1 MCPSSTFSSKSNL
14 KKHHFTRHQG
24 GSGEGGP
31 NEGGSSA
38 DDEDDDFEYDVDVDV
53 DDVTN
58 GHEIDE
64 GILNGEARFRCHLCQ
79 HPVQVFSER
88 IPALDHLKLKHG
100 PEYEELRLGGE
111 ISKAEGCPANVNN
124 DKSISCLFCSQT
136 FDAQHDLQNHV
147 KLGHGTDAAKP
158 VQSSAT
164 IVPPKIVTAQDDKN
178 QVKRKRANLMDKINQ
193 LTSSAVANASMTSIF
208 AKNIEEANI
217 VKEILV
223 DTK

>member
-14 KKHHFTRHQG
+14 KKHQFTRHQG
-24 GSGEGGP
+24 GGSSAEGGP

-38 DDEDDDFEYDVDVDV
+38 DDEDEEFDYDIDVDT

-88 IPALDHLKLKHG
+88 VSALDHLRLKHG
-100 PEYEELRLGGE
+100 PEYEELRLGGQV
-111 ISKAEGCPANVNN
+111 SKAEGCSVLNVNN
-124 DKSISCLFCSQT
+124 DKSISCLFCSLN

-147 KLGHGTDAAKP
+147 KLGHGTDSAKLSP
-158 VQSSAT
+158 F
-164 IVPPKIVTAQDDKN
+164 PPKIVTAQDDKN

-217 VKEILV
+217 EKEIIV
-223 DTK
+223 NTK